1 MTPHPIRFTQVHAY
15 VGAILIALGA
25 VVTLGW
31 LLHIP
36 ELVRIVPG
44 FAAMVPNTALC
55 FMLIGAALVLDK
67 VRLARHQ
74 QVQCLLGGTTA
85 VIAAVVLSQD
95 LFLLDLGVD
104 NLFSSDW
111 LRDERQYHTRMAPN
125 TATAFILSGIT
136 LILLNLGSARW
147 ASYLAQVL
155 VLIVGLIGLTA
166 LLGYILKLE
175 FLFAWYPYAR
185 MALHTASGFTLL
197 SIGLWSYWR
206 QAKNKTG
213 QLESPDARILF
224 TGSVILVVMA
234 LIAGIGGFL
243 VLVQQTEAVLKR
255 GLHVSLQNRVE
266 VYRDNLNTAVVNVR
280 DIASRPSI
288 QRELEHFRTSPGHGE
303 ALKFLQRAI
312 STYIDL
318 GMSAVALYDTK
329 NRLVAQAGDF
339 ARAPTQRIVLHL
351 PLQPELLWSNGLIM
365 RTRVSVMAGKQ
376 LVGTVVAEQ
385 PLTLLTQIFENVRGL
400 GETGEMVLCAMQRD
414 EIACFPTR
422 LRPEA
427 FSVPRR
433 VKGKLLAIA
442 HALDGFNDVSLAMDY
457 RGNQVIAAYS
467 PIYRTGLGMV
477 IKMNVEEVYQPIHR
491 QFQTILILLFVLT
504 IGGMLLL
511 RWQVLPLARRLV
523 VAERETRERETRF
536 RALLEAAPD
545 AVVVSGS
552 DGRIVLVN
560 SEVEALFGYGRDE
573 LIGQPVEI
581 LQPQR
586 YREQHAQ
593 HRHSYAADPRRRAM
607 GSGLTLRARRKDGS
621 EFPIEV
627 TLSPL
632 QTENGLVVI
641 SAIRDVSERQRM
653 QQELI
658 AKELFL
664 RSVVDNLPA
673 ALFCKDVQSGYRF
686 TLWNNKSEEMFGLT
700 REQVLSKNDYDFFSK
715 EHADFFREKDQEVMR
730 QGRVVD
736 IPEEPI
742 DSKSLGRIYLH
753 TRKVPVPDA
762 EGKPHYLLGI
772 SEDITQ
778 RKRIEDALRASEER
792 LRAIMENATDGIITI
807 SEQGIIESFNGAAS
821 KIFGYGS
828 EQAIGQNIQML
839 LPKSDSKHI
848 SGLWRYLENGE
859 KHTAG
864 LGPMEMQGRRS
875 NGSEFPL
882 ELGINEVRLNGQR
895 LFIGILRDITER
907 KKNEETIRA
916 LSLIDELTGLRNRR
930 GFMTLADAELLLAR
944 RMKRGLALFYAD
956 LDGMKTINDMHGH
969 MEGDNAL
976 RDIADILRV
985 TFRDSDIVA
994 RLGGD
999 EFAILALETT
1009 QHKPEVII
1017 QRLEAKIAEHN
1028 RTAGRRYS
1036 LSLSVGAVQI
1046 DAAASDSMEIL
1057 MARADAEMYP
1067 SSRYAARRAAMDNVG
1082 RSNGLKKLLKNKLF
1096 LLETALWL

>member
-1 MTPHPIRFTQVHAY
+1 MTAHSSRFVHAY
-15 VGAILIALGA
+15 MGAILIALGA
-25 VVTLGW
+25 VVILGW

-36 ELVRIVPG
+36 ELVRVVPG

-55 FMLIGAALVLDK
+55 FMLMGVALALDK
-67 VRLARHQ
+67 VRLARHK

-85 VIAAVVLSQD
+85 VIAALVLSQD
-95 LFLLDLGVD
+95 LFSIDLGVD

-111 LRDERQYHTRMAPN
+111 LRDERQHHTRMALN
-125 TATAFILSGIT
+125 TAAAFILSGVA

-147 ASYLAQVL
+147 ASYLTRLL
-155 VLIVGLIGLTA
+155 VLIVGLIGLAA
-166 LLGYILKLE
+166 LLGYALKLE

-185 MALHTASGFTLL
+185 MALHTASGLIWL
-197 SIGLWSYWR
+197 SIGLWFYWR
-206 QAKNKTG
+206 HAQNKLG
-213 QLESPDARILF
+213 RVESPDARILF

-234 LIAGIGGFL
+234 LTAGIGGFL

-266 VYRDNLNTAVVNVR
+266 VYRDSLNTAVVNAR

-288 QRELEHFRTSPGHGE
+288 QRELEHLRVSPGHGE

-329 NRLVAQAGDF
+329 NHLVTQAGDF

-351 PLQPELLWSNGLIM
+351 SFQPELLWSKGLIM
-365 RTRVSVMAGKQ
+365 RTRVPVMAGTQ

-385 PLTLLTQIFENVRGL
+385 PLALLTQMFENVRGL
-400 GETGEMVLCAMQRD
+400 GETGEMVLCAMQHD

-427 FSVPRR
+427 FTVPRR
-433 VKGKLLAIA
+433 VKDKLLAVA

-457 RGNQVIAAYS
+457 RGNEVIAAYS
-467 PIYRTGLGMV
+467 PIHRTGLGMV
-477 IKMNVEEVYQPIHR
+477 IKMNVEEVYQPINR
-491 QFQTILILLFVLT
+491 QFQTILMLLFVLT
-504 IGGMLLL
+504 ISGMLLL

-545 AVVVSGS
+545 AVVVAGS

-560 SEVEALFGYGRDE
+560 SEVETLFGYGRDE
-573 LIGQPVEI
+573 LIGQPVEL
-581 LQPQR
+581 LQPER
-586 YREQHAQ
+586 YRDQYVQ
-593 HRHSYAADPRRRAM
+593 HRHSYETDPRRRAM
-607 GSGLTLRARRKDGS
+607 GSGLMLRARRKDGS

-627 TLSPL
+627 SLSPL
-632 QTENGLVVI
+632 QTENGLIVI

-653 QQELI
+653 QQEI
-658 AKELFL
+658 TDKELFL
-664 RSVVDNLPA
+664 RSVIDNLPA

-686 TLWNNKSEEMFGLT
+686 TLWNNKSEEMFGFT
-700 REQVLSKNDYDFFSK
+700 REQVMGKNDYEFFSK
-715 EHADFFREKDQEVMR
+715 EHADFFRQKDEEVM
-730 QGRVVD
+730 QHGRIVD

-753 TRKVPVPDA
+753 TRKVPVPDSQ
-762 EGKPHYLLGI
+762 GKPHYLLGI

-778 RKRIEDALRASEER
+778 RKRTEDALRASEER
-792 LRAIMENATDGIITI
+792 LRAVMENATDGIVTI
-807 SEQGIIESFNGAAS
+807 NEQGLIESFNAAAT
-821 KIFGYGS
+821 KIFGYRLD
-828 EQAIGQNIQML
+828 QVIGQNIQILMPESL
-839 LPKSDSKHI
+839 RSAHVA
-848 SGLWRYLENGE
+848 GLQRYLGGGD
-859 KHTAG
+859 KHVIGKPAVE
-864 LGPMEMQGRRS
+864 LQGRRYD
-875 NGSEFPL
+875 GSEFPV
-882 ELGINEVRLNGQR
+882 ELGINEVYLGEKRI
-895 LFIGILRDITER
+895 FIGILRDITER

-944 RMKRGLALFYAD
+944 RMKHALVLFYAD
-956 LDGMKTINDMHGH
+956 LDGMKTINDKYGH
-969 MEGDNAL
+969 VEGDNAL
-976 RDIADILRV
+976 RDIADILRA

-999 EFAILALETT
+999 EFAILALEAT
-1009 QHKPEVII
+1009 QRKPEIVI

-1028 RTAGRRYS
+1028 RTAARRYS
-1036 LSLSVGAVQI
+1036 LSLSIGAVQI
-1046 DAAASDSMEIL
+1046 DTAASDSMEMF
-1057 MARADAEMYP
+1057 MARADAEMY
-1067 SSRYAARRAAMDNVG
+1067 RIKRVRRAP
-1082 RSNGLKKLLKNKLF
+1082 RRNG
-1096 LLETALWL
+1096 